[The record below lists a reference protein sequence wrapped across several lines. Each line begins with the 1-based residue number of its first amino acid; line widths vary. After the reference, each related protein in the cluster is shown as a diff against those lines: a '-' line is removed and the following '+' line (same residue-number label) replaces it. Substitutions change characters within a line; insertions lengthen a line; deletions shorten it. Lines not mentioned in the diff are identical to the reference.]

1 MSGCMKQNNLETHQR
16 LVQLIEEEAILI
28 NNSDG
33 AQKHR
38 HQLILGF
45 LIQLQI
51 ISSKEL

>member
-1 MSGCMKQNNLETHQR
+1 MLVKSSELEVHQR
-16 LVQLIEEEAILI
+16 LVQLIEEEALI
-28 NNSDG
+28 VNTTKGERKS
-33 AQKHR
+33 R